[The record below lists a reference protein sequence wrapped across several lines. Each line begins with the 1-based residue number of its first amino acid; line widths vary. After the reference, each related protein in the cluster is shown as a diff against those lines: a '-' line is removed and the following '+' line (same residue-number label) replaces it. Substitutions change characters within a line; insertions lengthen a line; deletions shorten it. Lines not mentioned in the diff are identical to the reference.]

1 MHIDCMINK
10 YWNAENAEQW
20 LELVKR
26 DMERWK
32 KVPSDN
38 KRADYYAN
46 IPASFDIETSSFYE
60 GEKKRAVMYSWQ
72 LGVNGFNIIGRTWDQ
87 FGAVM
92 VRLHELLEE
101 IDCSLLIYV
110 HNLSYEFQWM
120 RKYFTWDKV
129 FSLKV
134 RQPVYA
140 CAGYFE
146 FRCSY
151 LLTSMGLQKCG
162 ENLQKYTMFKK
173 LMGNLDYSLLRHSMT
188 PLTVAEKEYCL
199 GDINVVQALIQ
210 EKIEAEGGINKLPL
224 TNTGYVRQ
232 YCRKCCLP
240 EVSEKKRLEYHALMK
255 SLQIN
260 NETEYEML
268 QRAFQG
274 GFTHASVFWS
284 GKTITSKKSTFKTE
298 FYFEDGIDSLDICSS
313 YPYVMCCCY
322 FPMSR
327 WEDVEIE
334 NDKQLDWYLKRYC
347 CLFDIEIEN
356 LKPKKLWETP
366 LSGNNERCAFK
377 NGQLNN
383 GRLVKCDVCRTT
395 ITELDYE
402 TLKSFY
408 TWDNIRVLHFK
419 ISMRGYLPKDL
430 VESVLKFYKDKT
442 ILKNVLG
449 KEAEYM
455 LSKNMVNS
463 VFGMMVTNI
472 VRKEV
477 IYDCDEESWL
487 ANNPDVAKELK
498 SYNNSFTRFLSY
510 SWGVWVTAHARRRL
524 FKAIEAIGEDYI
536 YSDTDSVKLVNYQKH
551 EKWFEEEN
559 KRVDEAIKKVCD
571 FYEFDVADFSPKDIE
586 GVEHKLGTW
595 DKEHGYHT
603 FKCLGAKR
611 YMFVSRKDNKLSL
624 TVSGLNKKIAV
635 PWLLEKYNGNEEVIF
650 EIFGEGFYVPKGH
663 TGKLTHTYIDEYT
676 QGELVDYQGTP
687 YHYCEM
693 SSIHMEPQGYYMSIP
708 YEYMSFLSGIQEDL
722 K

>member
-1 MHIDCMINK
+1 MMKK
-10 YWNAENAEQW
+10 YWEIGKNDGEW
-20 LELVKR
+20 LELVAKDAMAWKR
-26 DMERWK
+26 
-32 KVPSDN
+32 VPSEN

-60 GEKKRAVMYSWQ
+60 GEKKRATMYSWQ
-72 LGVNGFNIIGRTWDQ
+72 LGVNGLNILGRTWEQ
-87 FGAVM
+87 FGNIM
-92 VRLHELLEE
+92 VRLHEILEE
-101 IDCSLLIYV
+101 LDISLIIYV
-110 HNLSYEFQWM
+110 HNLSYEFQWI
-120 RKYFTWDKV
+120 RKYFNWDKV

-134 RQPVYA
+134 REPVYA
-140 CAGYFE
+140 CTGYFE

-151 LLTSMGLQKCG
+151 LLTSMSLQKCG
-162 ENLQKYTMFKK
+162 ENLQKYNVFKK
-173 LMGNLDYSLLRHSMT
+173 LMGNLDYGLLRHSET
-188 PLTVAEKEYCL
+188 PLTREEKEYCL

-210 EKIEAEGGINKLPL
+210 EKIENEGGINKLPL

-240 EVSEKKRLEYHALMK
+240 EVSEKKRMEYHALMK

-260 NETEYEML
+260 SQMEYEML

-284 GKTITSKKSTFKTE
+284 GKTITSKDSTFRSKYYIE
-298 FYFEDGIDSLDICSS
+298 KGIDSLDICSS

-327 WEDVEIE
+327 WEEVEIE
-334 NDKQLDWYLKRYC
+334 NDKQLNWYLKRYC

-366 LSGNNERCAFK
+366 LSGNTERCAFK

-395 ITELDYE
+395 VTELDYE
-402 TLKSFY
+402 TLKTFY

-419 ISMRGYLPKDL
+419 IAMRGYLPKEL

-442 ILKNVLG
+442 VLKNVEG
-449 KEAEYM
+449 KEAEYL

-472 VRKEV
+472 IRNEI
-477 IYDCDEESWL
+477 IYNCDEEEWL
-487 ANNPDVAKELK
+487 SNNPDVKKEIAT
-498 SYNNSFTRFLSY
+498 YNNSFTRFLSY

-524 FKAIEAIGEDYI
+524 FAAIEAVGEDYI
-536 YSDTDSVKLVNYQKH
+536 YSDTDSVKLVNYRKH
-551 EKWFEEEN
+551 EKWFENEN
-559 KRVDEAIKKVCD
+559 KRVDVAIKRVCE
-571 FYEFDVADFSPKDIE
+571 FYDLNEEDFSPEDIE
-586 GVEHKLGTW
+586 GERHKLGTW
-595 DKEHGYHT
+595 EREQGYNT

-611 YMFVSRKDNKLSL
+611 YLFVKRDRKLNL
-624 TVSGLNKKIAV
+624 TVSGLNKKVAV
-635 PWLLEKYNGNEEVIF
+635 PWLLNKYNGNEEAIF
-650 EIFGEGFYVPKGH
+650 EVFGEGFYVPKGF
-663 TGKLTHTYIDEYT
+663 TGKLTHTYIDEFT
-676 QGELVDYQGTP
+676 QGVLVDYQGVAN
-687 YHYCEM
+687 HFEEM

-708 YEYMSFLSGIQEDL
+708 YEYLTFLSGIQEER